1 MLKQGKTQGKTQGCD
16 GRLRAPRM
24 QKELHLPQGG
34 AKLFCPEQLLTRVS
48 VFACVRECDASH
60 YLQLLLFV
68 LKAGCE
74 AML

>member
-1 MLKQGKTQGKTQGCD
+1 MAV
-16 GRLRAPRM
+16 LRAPRM

>member
-1 MLKQGKTQGKTQGCD
+1 MLKQGLKVKFKD
-16 GRLRAPRM
+16 LMAVLRAPRM

>member
-1 MLKQGKTQGKTQGCD
+1 
-16 GRLRAPRM
+16 M